1 MAAIFEIIL
10 SVIVEILGWL
20 FIEFLYRMVV
30 APILFQIGA
39 AVKWIVLLG
48 RKPLSVIRGEKHN
61 RTIGFLLVLA
71 AIVAIV
77 IQL

>member
-1 MAAIFEIIL
+1 MGAILEIIL

-20 FIEFLYRMVV
+20 FIEFIYHMII

-39 AVKWIVLLG
+39 ATKWLAFLG
-48 RKPLSVIRGEKHN
+48 RKPLSTIRQENNN
-61 RTIGFLLVLA
+61 RTIGFLLVVA
-71 AIVAIV
+71 AIVVLV